1 MDSSFFQEIRFLVSD
16 LFLTFERLF
25 CYESFFSKYGQFVA
39 ILAFTTLG
47 FEIITLFTTSAV
59 AGLVYGGVQR
69 MTQNNKASLVVSTSM
84 KVYGYA
90 LMIISIIGF
99 VLFAEKTQAYGVFE

>member
-1 MDSSFFQEIRFLVSD
+1 MDSSFFQEIRFWD

-47 FEIITLFTTSAV
+47 FEIIKFFTTSAV

-84 KVYGYA
+84 KVFGYA

-99 VLFAEKTQAYGVFE
+99 VLLAEKTQAYGVFE